1 MKKKTNLHLVKV
13 TVHSEVLVALEIPEE
28 LDWDKSIK
36 DRDWKNAAE
45 HRAQVLDF
53 HDAFHD
59 VRSDYTYE
67 DITGDL
73 TKAEI
78 RKKAAVFYSDE
89 EYKDIIRKKE
99 LYEHKLSNFI

>member
-1 MKKKTNLHLVKV
+1 MEQGGWLMKKKTNLHLVKV
-13 TVHSEVLVALEIPEE
+13 TVHSEVLVAIEIPEE

-36 DRDWKNAAE
+36 DRDWQNIAE
-45 HRAQVLDF
+45 LRAKTLDF

-59 VRSDYTYE
+59 VENNYTYE

-78 RKKAAVFYSDE
+78 RKKAVCYYSDE
-89 EYKDIIRKKE
+89 EYKKIIGK
-99 LYEHKLSNFI
+99 

>member
-36 DRDWKNAAE
+36 ERDWQNTAE
-45 HRAQVLDF
+45 LRAKTLDF

-59 VRSDYTYE
+59 IENNYIYE
-67 DITGDL
+67 DITGNL
-73 TKAEI
+73 TKTEI
-78 RKKAAVFYSDE
+78 RKKATCYYSDE
-89 EYKDIIRKKE
+89 EYRQIIGK
-99 LYEHKLSNFI
+99 S